1 MIHIPAV
8 IGESKIPSR
17 EEQLALAVHQ
27 PSRRGACIMK
37 LGYTAMAVVLAAG
50 LVSAQEI
57 EKKTK
62 TKVKVDDG
70 KSMTVTGCLER
81 SPEGAYTLTNVSG
94 KDGALGSYM
103 LAATDDDDKLDDLD
117 KHIGHRIEVE
127 GKAADQGK
135 GKIKVE
141 SKSEG
146 TSGKTESKAEV
157 KGDLKGLP
165 YLGVKSF
172 RMLATVCP

>member
-1 MIHIPAV
+1 
-8 IGESKIPSR
+8 
-17 EEQLALAVHQ
+17 
-27 PSRRGACIMK
+27 MK
-37 LGYTAMAVVLAAG
+37 LGYVGLAVVLACG
-50 LVSAQEI
+50 LAHAQDI
-57 EKKTK
+57 EKKSK
-62 TKVKVDDG
+62 TKIRVDDG
-70 KSMTVTGCLER
+70 KSVTVTGCVER
-81 SPEGAYTLTNVSG
+81 STEGGFMLTNVAG

-103 LAATDDDDKLDDLD
+103 LAATDDNNLDDID
-117 KHIGHRIEVE
+117 KHVGHRVEVT

-141 SKSEG
+141 SKTEG

-172 RMLATVCP
+172 RMMASVCP

>member
-1 MIHIPAV
+1 
-8 IGESKIPSR
+8 
-17 EEQLALAVHQ
+17 
-27 PSRRGACIMK
+27 MK
-37 LGYTAMAVVLAAG
+37 LGYAAIAVVIACGLA
-50 LVSAQEI
+50 SAQEI
-57 EKKTK
+57 EKKSK
-62 TKVKVDDG
+62 MKVKVDDG
-70 KSMTVTGCLER
+70 KEMTVTGCVER
-81 SPEGAYTLTNVSG
+81 GPEGGFTLTNVAG
-94 KDGALGSYM
+94 KDGAVGSYV
-103 LAATDDDDKLDDLD
+103 LAATDDNDLDDID
-117 KHIGHRIEVE
+117 KHVGHRIEVN

-141 SKSEG
+141 SKTEG

>member
-1 MIHIPAV
+1 
-8 IGESKIPSR
+8 
-17 EEQLALAVHQ
+17 
-27 PSRRGACIMK
+27 MK
-37 LGYTAMAVVLAAG
+37 LGYTAAAVVLACG
-50 LVSAQEI
+50 LASAQEV
-57 EKKTK
+57 EKKSK
-62 TKVKVDDG
+62 MKVKVDDG
-70 KSMTVTGCLER
+70 KTVTVTGCVDR
-81 SPEGAYTLTNVSG
+81 ASEGGFTLTNVAG
-94 KDGALGSYM
+94 KDGALGSYL
-103 LAATDDDDKLDDLD
+103 LAATDDNNLDDID
-117 KHIGHRIEVE
+117 KHVGHRVEVT

-172 RMLATVCP
+172 KMLASVCP